1 MATEGELIDVST
13 AQDGGVKKRIT
24 QAAPEGAEGPPL
36 IGHEVTAHYTG
47 RVAAD
52 GSKFDSSVDR
62 GKPFKFTVGIG
73 QVIKGWDE
81 GFASMKVGEKALLE
95 ITPEYGY
102 GASGSP
108 PKIPGNATLL
118 FDVELLGFKEKLKE
132 KWEMS
137 PDQRIEFAKKLKT
150 EGTEFF
156 QNKKYQ
162 DAVTKYEDA
171 ANYAVDDGTTGNDI
185 PTDEV
190 PLYVSC
196 QSNVAMCNIKLKAWP
211 EVTKACNSVL
221 EIDSEAKNIKAL
233 YRRGLAR
240 LNQGLLKE
248 AKEDLMAAYKED
260 PKNKDVRKALA
271 LVKEAHVE
279 NKKKEKA
286 AFGGLFDRVDMYTD
300 KKGPIVPNSKGD
312 NPHVFF
318 DIKQGEEKLGTVV
331 MQLYRDITPRTAENF
346 RCLSTGEKGMGA
358 AGEKLHFKGCSFHR
372 VIKDFMIQGMGLFG
386 ILFDLRCFEIT
397 ST

>member
-1 MATEGELIDVST
+1 MATEGEFIDVSI
-13 AQDGGVKKRIT
+13 AQDGGVKKKIT
-24 QAAPEGAEGPPL
+24 QEAPEDARGPPP
-36 IGHEVTAHYTG
+36 IGNEVTAHYTG

-52 GSKFDSSVDR
+52 GTKFDSSVDR
-62 GKPFKFTVGIG
+62 GKPFSFTVGVG

-81 GFASMKVGEKALLE
+81 GFASMKVGEKAVLE

-102 GASGSP
+102 GQSGSP

-137 PDQRIEFAKKLKT
+137 PEERVEFAKKLKT

-156 QNKKYQ
+156 QKQKYQ

-171 ANYAVDDGTTGNDI
+171 ANYAVDEGISGNDV
-185 PTDEV
+185 PDEEHA
-190 PLYVSC
+190 LYVSC
-196 QSNVAMCNIKLKAWP
+196 SLNVAMCYIKLKEWADAAQ
-211 EVTKACNSVL
+211 ACNSVL

-240 LNQGLLKE
+240 LNLGLLQE
-248 AKEDLMAAYKED
+248 AKEDLMVAYNVD

-271 LVKEAHVE
+271 SIKEAHAD

-286 AFGGLFDRVDMYTD
+286 AFGGLFDRVDMYDD

-318 DIKQGEEKLGTVV
+318 NIKQGDEDLGRVV
-331 MQLYRDITPRTAENF
+331 MQLYRDVTPKTAENF
-346 RCLSTGEKGMGA
+346 RCLSTGEKGEKGV
-358 AGEKLHFKGCSFHR
+358 GEGGKPLHFKGCAFHR
-372 VIKDFMIQGMGLFG
+372 VIKDFMIQGMCLYR
-386 ILFDLRCFEIT
+386 ILCD
-397 ST
+397 